1 VRRTPRPRRIRGL
14 EAGPSRGNRRGR
26 PHLRL
31 RVGFLVIAIILSVF
45 AGRLLQLQGFDPNS
59 YATAAAD
66 ENKVTVTLPAQRGEI
81 LDRNGDPLADS
92 VDGEMV
98 IADPALTGE
107 HAPELATLLSKEL
120 GIDYFTTLDK
130 LRKPDSRFQYIA
142 RRVPAT
148 IATKA
153 VSDAEAKGYA
163 GLTTERDPVREYPEG
178 ETAANLVGFMGTDGP
193 LAGLERTFNKQ
204 LGGTD
209 GSATYEAD
217 GAGDGTRI
225 PLGQSTE
232 KPPVD
237 GTDLH
242 LTIDGDLQWYVQHV
256 LMQAVEQHNAD
267 SGIAVVEDTKTGQ
280 VLSLADY
287 PTYNASDPS
296 ASPGKDRGIP
306 SMTNVYEPGSV
317 EKVLTLSSLID
328 AGKATDRTKVVVPP
342 EITSGGAPIHD
353 WFSHGTLHLT
363 LAGVIAQSSNLGT
376 IVASDRFAP
385 GQLRKYLL
393 GFGLGQRTNVGIG
406 GESPGIL
413 PSKAQWNA
421 ADEDRIDF
429 GQSLSVNALQ
439 EASAINAVA
448 NGGVYVS
455 PSIIQGS
462 ATTDGGQQVGTDHTT
477 SHRVVS
483 ANAAHQMELMM
494 QRVVADPPVGLAP
507 LARVPGYL
515 VAGKTGTAQNA
526 NSKCG
531 CYDGTFTVSFAGF
544 APADDPRFTVYVVLH
559 NPRDGA
565 GGGSGAGPV
574 FSKIMSFALRRY
586 GVPPT
591 TTKPSTLPT
600 TW

>member
-1 VRRTPRPRRIRGL
+1 
-14 EAGPSRGNRRGR
+14 
-26 PHLRL
+26 
-31 RVGFLVIAIILSVF
+31 LSIF

-66 ENKVTVTLPAQRGEI
+66 ENRVTVTLPAERGDI
-81 LDRNGDPLADS
+81 LDRNGKPLADS
-92 VDGEMV
+92 IDGEMV
-98 IADPALTGE
+98 IADPALTSD
-107 HAPELATLLSKEL
+107 HAPALATLLSNEL
-120 GIDYFTTLDK
+120 GIDYFTTLEK
-130 LRKPDSRFQYIA
+130 LQKPDSRFQYIA
-142 RRVPAT
+142 RRVPA
-148 IATKA
+148 ATADKA

-163 GLTTERDPVREYPEG
+163 GLTTERDPVREYPQG
-178 ETAANLVGFMGTDGP
+178 DVAANMIGFMGTDGP

-204 LGGTD
+204 LAGTD
-209 GSATYEAD
+209 GTTTYESD
-217 GAGDGTRI
+217 SAGDGTKI
-225 PLGQSTE
+225 PLGQSSET
-232 KPPVD
+232 PPVD
-237 GTDLH
+237 GTNLH
-242 LTIDGDLQWYVQHV
+242 LTIDSDLQWYVQHV
-256 LMQAVEQHNAD
+256 LMQAVEEHHAD
-267 SGIAVVEDTKTGQ
+267 SGIAAVMDTKTGQ

-287 PTYNASDPS
+287 PTYDASDPT
-296 ASPGKDRGIP
+296 ASPASHRGIP

-328 AGKATDRTKVVVPP
+328 AGKATDRTKIVVPP
-342 EITSGGAPIHD
+342 EIVSGGAPIHD
-353 WFSHGTLHLT
+353 WFSHGTLHFT

-376 IVASDRFAP
+376 IVASNKFAP
-385 GQLRKYLL
+385 GQLRKYLVK
-393 GFGLGQRTNVGIG
+393 FGLGQRTDVGIG

-413 PSKAQWNA
+413 PSKSQWTA
-421 ADEDRIDF
+421 GDEDRIDF

-439 EASAINAVA
+439 ELTAINAVA
-448 NGGVYVS
+448 NHGVYVS

-462 ATTDGGQQVGTDHTT
+462 ATTDTGQQVGTAHTT
-477 SHRVVS
+477 THRVVS

-494 QRVVADPPVGLAP
+494 QRVVDPTVGLAP
-507 LARVPGYL
+507 AAQVPGYL

-526 NSKCG
+526 NSSCG

-544 APADDPRFTVYVVLH
+544 APADNPRFTVYVVLH
-559 NPRDGA
+559 NPKDGT